1 MKQNKNSAVLDG
13 NNRHIVLFGKTGSGK
28 TSIFKQLTGEMAVS
42 TGTSKYN
49 PVVGLCKLGRAGNA
63 TLIDTAG
70 LNDTSEL
77 GDEQVRRTLNI
88 IRRADI
94 AIYVINMQ
102 EFDREAYTRDH
113 EWLERNMIPYLLVF
127 NHCDEAYAGTI
138 AQLKTEFPDAI
149 FISTQTPGSISLL
162 RALDG
167 AQEKL
172 ITLITQS
179 EQAKTI
185 RAPHAGYITELNL
198 EAGKVYFSARTV
210 R

>member
-149 FISTQTPGSISLL
+149 FILSI
-162 RALDG
+162 
-167 AQEKL
+167 
-172 ITLITQS
+172 
-179 EQAKTI
+179 
-185 RAPHAGYITELNL
+185 
-198 EAGKVYFSARTV
+198 V
-210 R
+210 